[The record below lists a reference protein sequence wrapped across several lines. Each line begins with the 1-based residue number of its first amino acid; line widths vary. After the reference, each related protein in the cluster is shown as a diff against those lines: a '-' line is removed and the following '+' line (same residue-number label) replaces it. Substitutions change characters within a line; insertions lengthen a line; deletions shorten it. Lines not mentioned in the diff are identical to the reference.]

1 MRIIPPGIL
10 IFAFCMNALGQGRT
24 AEDLQAKAKQIKAS
38 KEIHVAY
45 DKFKDQLVIMAVPHT
60 MIDTGMGLFSGGA
73 HVLGVGATVTAPGK
87 VLTSTPENI
96 AVLFSSYGSRF
107 QFAKGD
113 ATLYVIADGERY
125 VFPVQGGDADVYH
138 GSAMEQLVYKVSRA
152 DFIKITNAK
161 VIEIRLGDSRP
172 QTLKPKIV
180 EVFRSFLQVIDVGS

>member
-24 AEDLQAKAKQIKAS
+24 VEDLQQKAKQIKAS

-60 MIDTGMGLFSGGA
+60 MVDAGMGLFSGGV
-73 HVLGVGATVTAPGK
+73 HVLGMGATVTTPGK

-96 AVLFSSYGSRF
+96 AVLFSSLGGRF

-113 ATLYVIADGERY
+113 ATFYVIADGERY
-125 VFPVQGGDADVYH
+125 VFPVQGGDANVYN
-138 GSAMEQLVYKVSRA
+138 GSAVEQLVYKVPRA
-152 DFIKITNAK
+152 DFVKITNAK
-161 VIEIRLGDSRP
+161 VIEIRLGHSQP
-172 QTLKPKIV
+172 QTLKPKLV
-180 EVFRSFLQVIDVGS
+180 EVFRSFLQVIDVDS